1 MYIRIVYGISGAKV
15 CMYVRPGLVL
25 SRLPLK
31 KKFGL
36 HYYVICCVVE
46 TKLVMYC
53 RGFLIW
59 HSQLSSYRKLAS
71 VKSYE
76 ANVSSVSPLS
86 ELKLEKST
94 L

>member
-1 MYIRIVYGISGAKV
+1 MEYNGVYGISVANV

-53 RGFLIW
+53 RRILN
-59 HSQLSSYRKLAS
+59 LAF
-71 VKSYE
+71 
-76 ANVSSVSPLS
+76 
-86 ELKLEKST
+86 ST
-94 L
+94 EFIS